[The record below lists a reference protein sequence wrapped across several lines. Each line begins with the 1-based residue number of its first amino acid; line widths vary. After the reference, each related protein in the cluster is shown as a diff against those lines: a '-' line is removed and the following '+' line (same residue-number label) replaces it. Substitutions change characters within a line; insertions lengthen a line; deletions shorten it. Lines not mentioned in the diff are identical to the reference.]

1 MTGKFI
7 SFEGPDG
14 AGKTSV
20 INAVIDRLT
29 KLGLADQVVLT
40 REPGG
45 TPIGEAIRDILLSSQ
60 ATAMDGW
67 TEAFLFV
74 ASRRQHVV
82 EKIKP
87 ALAVGQIVL
96 SDRFVDSSVAYQGQ
110 GRHLGLDQIWDLN
123 QQAMAGCLPDLTI
136 LLDLPVEEGIQR
148 INQHR
153 TDQINRLDEEKLSF
167 HQAVRQGF
175 LSQAKRDP
183 QRIVVIDAS
192 QDLSTVVD
200 AVWQQIEQRWPE
212 LNSEGA

>member
-1 MTGKFI
+1 
-7 SFEGPDG
+7 
-14 AGKTSV
+14 
-20 INAVIDRLT
+20 
-29 KLGLADQVVLT
+29 
-40 REPGG
+40 
-45 TPIGEAIRDILLSSQ
+45 
-60 ATAMDGW
+60 
-67 TEAFLFV
+67 
-74 ASRRQHVV
+74 
-82 EKIKP
+82 
-87 ALAVGQIVL
+87 
-96 SDRFVDSSVAYQGQ
+96 
-110 GRHLGLDQIWDLN
+110 
-123 QQAMAGCLPDLTI
+123 MAGCLPDLTI